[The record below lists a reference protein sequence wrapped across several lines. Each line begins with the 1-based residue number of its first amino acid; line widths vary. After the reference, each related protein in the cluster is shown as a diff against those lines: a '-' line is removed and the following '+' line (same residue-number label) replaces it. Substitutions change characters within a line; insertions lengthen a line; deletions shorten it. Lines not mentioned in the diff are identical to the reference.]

1 MSQRDYYEVLG
12 VPRNAGVDEIKKA
25 YRQLALK
32 YHPDRNQGDPE
43 AEEKFK
49 EASEAYSVLGNDE
62 KRKIYDQ
69 FGFEGLKGM
78 GRGFAD
84 FSSVFSDSIF
94 ADFGDILGDL
104 FGFGSFG
111 GRSRRGGAQRGRDLG
126 MQVDLT
132 MEEAFKGVEKYV
144 EVEKEK
150 NCDVCNG
157 SGSKPGTSPETC
169 RQCGGS
175 GSVRRTQGFFSIST
189 TCPVCRGAG
198 KTITHPCKN
207 CSGSGRIKARR
218 EIKVTF
224 PAGVDTGNRLRVTG
238 EGEAGYGGGRP
249 GDLYLVIN
257 IKADRNFRREGN
269 DLIHQLDITFAQA
282 ALGDEVKIKT
292 FGGSEK
298 VKIPP
303 QTQNG
308 TVIKIRGEGFK
319 IINSYVKGDLLV
331 IVNVRTPT
339 KLSKRERE
347 LFKELREIEKQKDQ
361 PGKKAKNLYN

>member
-25 YRQLALK
+25 YRKLALQ
-32 YHPDRNQGDPE
+32 YHPDRNQGSPE

-49 EASEAYSVLGNDE
+49 EASEAYSVLGNEE

-78 GRGFAD
+78 GRGAAD
-84 FSSVFSDSIF
+84 FSSFFSDSIF

-111 GRSRRGGAQRGRDLG
+111 GRSGRGGARRGRD
-126 MQVDLT
+126 MAKQVDLT
-132 MEEAFKGVEKYV
+132 MEEAFKGVEKYID
-144 EVEKEK
+144 VEKEK
-150 NCDVCNG
+150 NCDVCGG

-175 GSVRRTQGFFSIST
+175 GSIRRTQGFFSISS
-189 TCPVCRGAG
+189 TCPVCQGAG
-198 KTITHPCKN
+198 KMITHPCKN
-207 CSGSGRIKARR
+207 CRGTGRARTQR

-238 EGEAGYGGGRP
+238 EGEAGFGGGRP

-257 IKADRNFRREGN
+257 ILGDKKFRRQEN
-269 DLIHQLDITFAQA
+269 DLIYQLDITFSQA
-282 ALGDEVKIKT
+282 ALGDEIKIKT
-292 FGGSEK
+292 FEGTEK
-298 VKIPP
+298 VKISAE
-303 QTQNG
+303 TQNG
-308 TVIKIRGEGFK
+308 KVIKIRGEGFK
-319 IINSYVKGDLLV
+319 IINSYSRGDLL
-331 IVNVRTPT
+331 IIINVKTPT
-339 KLSKRERE
+339 RLSKREKE
-347 LFKELREIEKQKDQ
+347 LFKELREIEQQKGRT
-361 PGKKAKNLYN
+361 GKGSKKLYN